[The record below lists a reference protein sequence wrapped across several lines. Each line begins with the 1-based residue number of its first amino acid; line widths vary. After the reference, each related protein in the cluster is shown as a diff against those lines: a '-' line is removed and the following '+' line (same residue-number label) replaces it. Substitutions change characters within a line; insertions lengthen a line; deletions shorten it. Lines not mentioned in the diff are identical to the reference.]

1 MHTNSFFQRHAT
13 PLWIAL
19 TVLLAV
25 ALWFVVRVVS
35 PTPPHTIRMSS
46 GAADG
51 AYHQFALRYQSI
63 LKTNGIALELQTS
76 TGSVENLARLN
87 AGEVSVGFV
96 QGGLGTLAA
105 DPLDDAPETPLRA
118 LVTIGYEPVWI
129 FSHTLPLSE
138 GLGALAGKKV
148 GVGVA
153 GSGNQKVAMELLK
166 TYGVVDAQGK
176 PSGNTQLLTEGGLSG
191 AAKLQSHALDALIVV
206 AAAQAP
212 AVQLLLKDSKLQL
225 ASLSHAEGLA
235 RRYPYFQTVSLKRG
249 SVDAAHNLPARDITL
264 LATTANLVVREDL
277 HPALAYLLLEAAHQT
292 HRTPG
297 LLNRSGEF
305 PSLQGT
311 DFPLADESTRYFKN
325 GRPFLQTYLP
335 FWMAN
340 LVQRLV
346 LVIVPLIAVLF
357 PLFKTIPLLR
367 NWRHNNRLYRRY
379 GELKFL
385 EKDIASRQLS
395 PAETQAASDRLNAIE
410 HEIAATRFPNDFA
423 DKVYTL
429 RQHVEFVRA
438 TLTR

>member
-1 MHTNSFFQRHAT
+1 MQTHSFLHRHTLTLSLVLTA
-13 PLWIAL
+13 AL
-19 TVLLAV
+19 VV
-25 ALWFVVRVVS
+25 ALWAIVKVIS
-35 PTPPHTIRMSS
+35 PTPPRTLRMST
-46 GAADG
+46 GAVDG
-51 AYHQFALRYQSI
+51 AYHQFGLRYQSF
-63 LKTNGIALELQTS
+63 LKTHGITLELQTS
-76 TGSVENLARLN
+76 TGSVENLARLQT
-87 AGEVSVGFV
+87 GEVAVGFV
-96 QGGLGTLAA
+96 QGGLGTLAT
-105 DPLDDAPETPLRA
+105 DPLDDAPPSPLRA

-129 FSHTLPLSE
+129 FSHTLPLSD
-138 GLGALAGKKV
+138 GLGALVGKKV

-166 TYGVVDAQGK
+166 TYGVVDAQGT
-176 PSGNTQLLTEGGLSG
+176 PAGHTQLLTEGGLAA

-212 AVQLLLKDSKLQL
+212 AVQTLLQDRQLQL
-225 ASLSHAEGLA
+225 ASLTHAEGLA

-249 SVDAAHNLPARDITL
+249 SVDAAHNLPAKDITL
-264 LATTANLVVREDL
+264 LATTANLVVRDDL
-277 HPALAYLLLEAAHQT
+277 HPALAYLMLEAAHQT
-292 HRTPG
+292 HRAPG
-297 LLNRSGEF
+297 LLNRAGEF

-311 DFPLADESTRYFKN
+311 DFPLADESAPYFKN

-346 LVIVPLIAVLF
+346 LLVVPLIAVLF
-357 PLFKTIPLLR
+357 PLFKTLPLLR

-385 EKDIASRQLS
+385 EQDMASRQFS
-395 PAETQAASDRLNAIE
+395 PAETQAVTQRLNAIE
-410 HEIAATRFPNDFA
+410 HDIAVTRFPNDFA

-438 TLTR
+438 KLSH